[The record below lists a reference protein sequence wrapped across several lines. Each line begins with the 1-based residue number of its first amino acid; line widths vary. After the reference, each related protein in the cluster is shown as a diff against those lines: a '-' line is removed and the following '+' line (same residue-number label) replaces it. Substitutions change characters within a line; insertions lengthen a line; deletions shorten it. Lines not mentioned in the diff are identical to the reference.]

1 MSQPPLG
8 PPPATP
14 PNDAAPSSRGRGL
27 LIGVA
32 LGALLVGLVIGVLVG
47 PLVFDDDPGS
57 RAEADLDAG
66 CAVVERLDADGG
78 VEPKETSLDDPVL
91 WELGGASQMF
101 VAASTT
107 GKKYEKWKEPGN
119 ELLATF
125 QRFDVE
131 GMKKTLETLVD
142 MCADR

>member
-14 PNDAAPSSRGRGL
+14 PNDAVPSSRGRGL
-27 LIGVA
+27 LVGVA
-32 LGALLVGLVIGVLVG
+32 LGAVLLGLAGGVLIG
-47 PLVFDDDPGS
+47 WLVFDDAPGS

-66 CAVVERLDADGG
+66 CAVVERLDADG

-131 GMKKTLETLVD
+131 GTKKTLETLVD